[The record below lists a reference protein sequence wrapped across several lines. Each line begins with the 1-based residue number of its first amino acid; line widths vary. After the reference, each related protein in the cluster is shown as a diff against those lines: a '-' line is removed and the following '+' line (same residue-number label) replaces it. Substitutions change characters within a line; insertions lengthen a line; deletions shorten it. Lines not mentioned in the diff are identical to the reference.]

1 MRIAVVGGGLTG
13 MTAATKLA
21 EGGAQVVLYEADRNL
36 GGVAGSFEVHGTK
49 LEKFYHH
56 IFTSDTAIAGLIER
70 LGLGASLEWRPT
82 TTSYYAE
89 TVYRLATPMDVIRFR
104 PLPFVDRIRM
114 GLLVFQ
120 ARFVGDWRG
129 LEAQTSR
136 EWLIAK
142 AGQRVYDTVW
152 GPMLRGKFG
161 TYADE
166 VSAVWIWNKLKLRGG
181 SRGKAGQEVL
191 GYLRGGFGLMIDA
204 LETRLLTLGV
214 TIHKGSPVRAIEKTD
229 GGFTVTA
236 AEGAAAEQFD
246 KVLVTTAPPLFAAM
260 VPWMPESYLRQLHA
274 IKYLA
279 NVCAVL
285 ELTQSLSDVYW
296 LNISDNS
303 VPFVGLV
310 EHTNLQRPDMYG
322 GAHLVYLTRYC
333 TPDDAYYRMSDGEL
347 AAAYLPHLRRLFPQF
362 RADWV
367 KHVHVWRE
375 RYAQPLTA
383 KHYSQ
388 LRPPFATPEQGLWL
402 CSMPQIYPEDRG
414 MNYAVEY
421 GEKVAREILGPGGE

>member
-13 MTAATKLA
+13 MSAALALA
-21 EGGAQVVLYEADRNL
+21 EGGAEVMLYEADRTL

-56 IFTSDTAIAGLIER
+56 IFTSDTAITALIER

-89 TVYRLATPMDVIRFR
+89 AVYRLATPLDVIRFR

-120 ARFVGDWRG
+120 ARFVGDWRD

-142 AGQRVYDTVW
+142 AGRRVYDTVW

-181 SRGKAGQEVL
+181 SRGRAGQEVL

-204 LETRLLTLGV
+204 LEARLRSLGV
-214 TIHKGSPVRAIEKTD
+214 AVHTASPVRSIDKGD
-229 GGFTVTA
+229 GDGYSVTTA
-236 AEGAAAEQFD
+236 AGPERFD
-246 KVLVTTAPPLFAAM
+246 EALVTTAPPLFAAM
-260 VPWMPESYLRQLHA
+260 VPWMPQDYITQLHA
-274 IKYLA
+274 IQYLA

-285 ELTQSLSDVYW
+285 ELKESLSDVYW
-296 LNISDNS
+296 LNISDNRI
-303 VPFVGLV
+303 PFVGLV

-333 TPDDAYYRMSDGEL
+333 TPDDAYYRMGDAEL
-347 AAAYLPHLRRLFPQF
+347 AEAYVPHLQRLFPRF
-362 RADWV
+362 RPDWIR
-367 KHVHVWRE
+367 HVHVWRE

-383 KHYSQ
+383 RHYSE
-388 LRPPFATPEQGLWL
+388 LRPAFRSPEKGLWL

-414 MNYAVEY
+414 MNYAVDY
-421 GEKVAREILGPGGE
+421 GAKVAREILSSGGK